1 MRVPW
6 LLVARAEVKL
16 TKLEF
21 SMSEHFTLNADIRS
35 DLGKGASRRLRRLE
49 DKVPGI
55 IYGAHKPAQNLSL
68 SHSELLKVLKHE
80 AIFSSIIK
88 LVVNGKPEKA
98 ILRDLQRHASKPR
111 LLHIDFQRVS
121 EKEKLHMHVPL
132 HFMGEERAPGIKEHS
147 GILNKSF
154 VELEILCLPSNLP
167 EYIEVDISMLDIDQS
182 IHLSEI
188 KLPKGVEL
196 AHAIED
202 AEHDLAVISIIKPRV
217 VEETTEAPVAAE
229 VPATA
234 QKTEEPKK

>member
-1 MRVPW
+1 
-6 LLVARAEVKL
+6 
-16 TKLEF
+16 
-21 SMSEHFTLNADIRS
+21 MSEHFTLNADIRS

-55 IYGAHKPAQNLSL
+55 IYGAHMPAQNLSL

-80 AIFSSIIK
+80 AFFSSIIK

-121 EKEKLHMHVPL
+121 EKEKLHMRVPL
-132 HFMGEERAPGIKEHS
+132 HFMGEERAPGIKEHA
-147 GILNKSF
+147 GVLNKSF
-154 VELEILCLPSNLP
+154 MELEILCLPSNLP

-182 IHLSEI
+182 IHLSDI

-202 AEHDLAVISIIKPRV
+202 AEHNLTVVSIMKPRV
-217 VEETTEAPVAAE
+217 VEEETTEAPVAAE